1 VDTQT
6 QRRGRADTSSSR
18 FAKLLVVSLL
28 LHIPFTPWAA
38 LVGLLSLWSPVTD
51 DEPAPPIT
59 AIPVDLIEDA
69 PAAPAATAEPT
80 QPESAAD
87 NAGPAEPAPKKP
99 KPKPEPEKAHDAGAP
114 GAGEPDAEANDAGT
128 SATDAGPKRVET
140 DAGASTDAGPPN
152 DAGARPIVDPVL
164 VGSVKQVVD
173 SGAPIK
179 IWIYTDKVRGTAV
192 GARLGPLLRSLYQ
205 WRDFFGPTSIDPVR
219 DIDQIVINA
228 SQLRDSSNVVA
239 ILKHHVSPD
248 RMRAAV
254 DGLVRAD
261 HTGGMW
267 LDAGV
272 PAASAHADGAER
284 RFILANATTVI
295 VTPPA
300 SYAAAL
306 AAAKIAHL
314 IPGKGPEAAIVY
326 LATPWHAFV
335 GLPVQV
341 PHSIKWARFRI
352 TPTPDGGATAEL
364 EAEDE
369 NEGRARDDAD
379 YLTRTA
385 NALSQLNL
393 GFLGSL
399 LGQQSH
405 KFIEHVAFSSDG
417 KMIHGDA
424 QITAAQL
431 DTVLDLA
438 GAFLADRATR
448 QERARTPA
456 APPATAQ

>member
-38 LVGLLSLWSPVTD
+38 LVGLLSLWSPIAD

-59 AIPVDLIEDA
+59 AIPVDLLED
-69 PAAPAATAEPT
+69 PTPAATASPAE
-80 QPESAAD
+80 PESASD
-87 NAGPAEPAPKKP
+87 NAGPAEPAPKRP
-99 KPKPEPEKAHDAGAP
+99 KPKPEPEKAHDGGAP
-114 GAGEPDAEANDAGT
+114 DAGEPDAEANDAGA
-128 SATDAGPKRVET
+128 SATDAGVKSVET
-140 DAGASTDAGPPN
+140 EAGASADAGAPN
-152 DAGARPIVDPVL
+152 DAGARPIVDPML
-164 VGSVKQVVD
+164 VGSVKQVAD
-173 SGAPIK
+173 STAPIR
-179 IWIYTDKVRGTAV
+179 IMIYTDKVRGTAV
-192 GARLGPLLRSLYQ
+192 GARLGPLLGSLYQ

-219 DIDQIVINA
+219 DIDQIMITA

-239 ILKHHVSPD
+239 ILKHHVPPN

-254 DGLVRAD
+254 DSLVRAD
-261 HTGGMW
+261 HEGGAW
-267 LDAGV
+267 LEAGV

-295 VTPPA
+295 VAPPA
-300 SYAAAL
+300 SYVAAI
-306 AAAKIAHL
+306 AAAKTAHL
-314 IPGKGPEAAIVY
+314 SPSKGPEAALIY

-335 GLPVQV
+335 GLPINV
-341 PHSIKWARFRI
+341 PHSIKWARVRI
-352 TPTPDGGATAEL
+352 TPTSEGGATAEL

-369 NEGRARDDAD
+369 NADEARKDAD
-379 YLTRTA
+379 YLTSTTT
-385 NALSQLNL
+385 ALSQFSF

-399 LGQQSH
+399 FGQNSH

-417 KMIHGDA
+417 KMIQGNA

-431 DTVLDLA
+431 DEALGLLV
-438 GAFLADRATR
+438 DRTTR
-448 QERARTPA
+448 HDAAHTPS
-456 APPATAQ
+456 APGGSATAPH